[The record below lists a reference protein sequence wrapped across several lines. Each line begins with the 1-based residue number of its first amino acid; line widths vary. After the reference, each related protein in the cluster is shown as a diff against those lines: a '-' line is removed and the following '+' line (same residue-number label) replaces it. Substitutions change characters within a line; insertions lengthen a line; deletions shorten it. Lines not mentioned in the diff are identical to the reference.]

1 VPPLGNYCF
10 PYSVSVTGDVTL
22 SRLHCITCLPYS
34 SKSRTVP
41 VVLAQHDL
49 FHSPLSNFFI
59 ITTVPFRDNNF
70 APHSSFSQITMLSFY
85 HHDRYHRRQ
94 IRVSCIF
101 HQYGYLACFNTTGTS
116 HISLR
121 QISWHISALQ
131 VHGIFQHDRYVT
143 YFTTT
148 NVSHFSPRRI
158 SCMFFHLCEI
168 LRFRS
173 CLYCAVY
180 IGR

>member
-1 VPPLGNYCF
+1 VPPLHNYCF
-10 PYSVSVTGDVTL
+10 PHSASVTGDVTL

-34 SKSRTVP
+34 SKSRTVL

-49 FHSPLSNFFI
+49 FHSPSSNFFI
-59 ITTVPFRDNNF
+59 ITTVPFRENSF
-70 APHSSFSQITMLSFY
+70 SPHSSISQITMLSFY
-85 HHDRYHRRQ
+85 HHDRYLAYFT
-94 IRVSCIF
+94 STDIF
-101 HQYGYLACFNTTGTS
+101 ACFNTTGTS

-148 NVSHFSPRRI
+148 DVSHISPRRI
-158 SCMFFHLCEI
+158 SCMFLHI
-168 LRFRS
+168 
-173 CLYCAVY
+173 
-180 IGR
+180 